1 MLVIVI
7 GLGLAAG
14 LAYFN
19 RRTAGK
25 DKVPWRE
32 DLTAAVAEARAA
44 GKPMMLDFTAHWCGP
59 CQEMRLYTWSNSQ
72 VADAITGTVVPVKVD
87 FDKNPQL
94 VAKYQVEAIPTMI
107 IVNADGVELKRETG
121 ELSADQ
127 FLAWLKQ

>member
-1 MLVIVI
+1 MLVIVV

-19 RRTAGK
+19 RRTPGK

-32 DLTAAVAEARAA
+32 DLAVATAEARTV

-59 CQEMRLYTWSNSQ
+59 CQEMRLYTWSNQ
-72 VADAITGTVVPVKVD
+72 DVADAIKDAVVPVKVD

-107 IVNADGVELKRETG
+107 VVNADGVVLKRETG

-127 FLAWLKQ
+127 FLAWFKE